1 MRTRGL
7 RLGRLAGVEINA
19 DFGVLLICAFLAWSF
34 SSGLLPAAVPGHV
47 AITYWSVGTVGA
59 IAFIASLLGHEMSHS
74 MIAKRNGLTVEGITL
89 WMFGGVAVFSGE
101 PKGPG
106 AEFRIAAAGPAASFA
121 IGAAFW
127 GAAAAFANTLP
138 DLWVVMLGWLGVI
151 NVFLA
156 VFNLLPGAPL
166 DGGRILGSIIW
177 KVRGDRAAGRQ
188 GAAQVGKV
196 LGLLLVAGGIAEMIF
211 TDSGVSGIWTA
222 MIGWFLFNAARNES
236 SYYAAER
243 SMAGVSVAS
252 VMLSPVQVAVSWS
265 SVAAVVNGPFA
276 TSEQTFVPVT
286 DATGRV
292 VGVVHLDQLKRVPAQ
307 NWQTVTAADVMESP
321 PNAAWVEVSDSMSH
335 AMELMAQSGYAF
347 VVDGSDLVGLIGPD
361 EIERAAKDG
370 PHRKTKGGPHR
381 ETKSPTTPAEPVSTP
396 AAMPA
401 SPPLADPVHAVPPT
415 SAQPAP
421 AGRTVPPP
429 PPPAPSQSWSPP
441 GNQ

>member
-7 RLGRLAGVEINA
+7 RLGRLAGVEVSA

-47 AITYWSVGTVGA
+47 SITYWSVGTVGA
-59 IAFIASLLGHEMSHS
+59 IAFIASLLGHEMAHS
-74 MIAKRNGLTVEGITL
+74 MIARRNGLTVEGITL

-101 PKGPG
+101 TKGPG
-106 AEFRIAAAGPAASFA
+106 AEFRIAAAGPAASLA

-127 GAAAAFANTLP
+127 GSAVAFSNMLP
-138 DLWVVMLGWLGVI
+138 ELWVVMLGWLGVI

-177 KVRGDRAAGRQ
+177 KVRGDRAAGRH

-211 TDSGVSGIWTA
+211 TKSSVSGIWTA

-236 SYYAAER
+236 TYYAAER

-276 TSEQTFVPVT
+276 TSEQTFVPIT

-292 VGVVHLDQLKRVPAQ
+292 VGVVHLDQLKRVPADQ
-307 NWQTVTAADVMESP
+307 WQTLTAAEVMESP
-321 PNAAWVEVSDSMSH
+321 PNAAWVEVGDSMGH
-335 AMELMAQSGYAF
+335 AMELMAQSGHAF

-361 EIERAAKDG
+361 EIERAASDG
-370 PHRKTKGGPHR
+370 PRR
-381 ETKSPTTPAEPVSTP
+381 ASESPPTPAEPVSAPST
-396 AAMPA
+396 MPA
-401 SPPLADPVHAVPPT
+401 SPPLADPVHAAPPG
-415 SAQPAP
+415 SAQRTP
-421 AGRTVPPP
+421 AGGPVPPP
-429 PPPAPSQSWSPP
+429 PPRAPSQSWSPP
-441 GNQ
+441 GDQ